1 MTADTLLDKN
11 WYAYPAND
19 LLPLDLDW
27 EVDDF
32 ASNEQPQRHFAH
44 FPRNVDIVVAQKQDE
59 DGTSGLFRL
68 CNGVYVFF
76 FVDCDKTYREV
87 TLMRS
92 LQFQLYGFD
101 LEHVNWREL
110 LPEPADP
117 VFDHP
122 IFDLNDEV

>member
-27 EVDDF
+27 DEDDF
-32 ASNEQPQRHFAH
+32 ASNEHPERHFTD

-68 CNGVYVFF
+68 LNGVYVFF

-110 LPEPADP
+110 LPETPDP